1 MTLQLLTHLR
11 HRTMATRYWR
21 VEQMTTMGWTLYND
35 DSFKLSKDKAKLV
48 LEGAMADGIKPSYLR
63 AVPDV

>member
-1 MTLQLLTHLR
+1 
-11 HRTMATRYWR
+11 
-21 VEQMTTMGWTLYND
+21 MTTMGWTLYYD
-35 DSFKLSKDKAKLV
+35 TSLKLSKDQAKLV

>member
-1 MTLQLLTHLR
+1 MTLQLLTHLQ

>member
-1 MTLQLLTHLR
+1 
-11 HRTMATRYWR
+11 
-21 VEQMTTMGWTLYND
+21 MTTMGWTLYND